1 MDDNDDQNIDER
13 TRRRLR
19 RERVREEREII
30 RSIKED
36 IDSMKECLGRML
48 EGVGR
53 IVDWERRKIL
63 HRVLDETVVKMMT
76 VAVVTGSSDEDDIRD
91 DISSVPPPK
100 KRIRRSGS
108 SSASTSESPSHLD
121 LSQSPPPLWLLWPE
135 VVERVHRNDEYD
147 PYSITYRAVR
157 FGLDGSHAD
166 GGINH
171 GS

>member
-1 MDDNDDQNIDER
+1 MTINILTSGR
-13 TRRRLR
+13 VAVFGGNASVKSRRLFGR
-19 RERVREEREII
+19 SRKTLTACWNAWAGSGERL
-30 RSIKED
+30 
-36 IDSMKECLGRML
+36 M
-48 EGVGR
+48 
-53 IVDWERRKIL
+53 

-76 VAVVTGSSDEDDIRD
+76 VAVVTGSSHGDDVRD

-100 KRIRRSGS
+100 KRIRHSGS

-135 VVERVHRNDEYD
+135 VVERAHRNDEYD